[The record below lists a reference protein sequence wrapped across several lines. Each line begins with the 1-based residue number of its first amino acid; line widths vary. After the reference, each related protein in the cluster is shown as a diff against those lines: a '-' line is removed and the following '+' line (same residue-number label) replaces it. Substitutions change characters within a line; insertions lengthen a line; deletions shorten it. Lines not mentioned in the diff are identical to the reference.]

1 MVFSKDDSGFTLIEI
16 LIAITILSVAL
27 IGMAGLL
34 TTNVKSIS
42 RGKYQLIGLN
52 LAQEQ
57 LESLKMEATN
67 NFAAANITP
76 TLPLSDPIART
87 GWEAQEI
94 GGAPGAL
101 LNFTGFTR
109 ETYII
114 DRADLVTGVVNLKD
128 IAVVVE
134 WTDISGNHDVMVRTT
149 IAR

>member
-1 MVFSKDDSGFTLIEI
+1 MVLSRNDSGFTLLEI

-52 LAQEQ
+52 LAQEK
-57 LESLKMEATN
+57 LEDLKMVATT
-67 NFAAANITP
+67 NFAAAEVTP
-76 TLPLSDPIART
+76 TLPESDPIGRT
-87 GWEAQEI
+87 GWEDREI
-94 GGAPGAL
+94 GGDAGAL
-101 LNFTGFTR
+101 VNFTGFTR

-114 DRADLVTGVVNLKD
+114 DKPDANGIVNLKD

-134 WTDISGNHDVMVRTT
+134 WTDVSGNHDVMVRTS